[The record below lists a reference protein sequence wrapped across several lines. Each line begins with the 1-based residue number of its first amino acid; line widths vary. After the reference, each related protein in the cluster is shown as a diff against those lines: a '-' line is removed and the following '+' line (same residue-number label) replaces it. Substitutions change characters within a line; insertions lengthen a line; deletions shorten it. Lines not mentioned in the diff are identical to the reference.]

1 MLTAAAHEYTVI
13 VSLTVLMCMP
23 LHFHL
28 WAPDAEHAYQKS
40 LADAEPRLTCFWSA
54 SKDRQRVRIMHCS
67 RVCSPKSELKA
78 PTLSVLGFSGTA
90 AIAAAVFRSPL
101 AIEAPT

>member
-1 MLTAAAHEYTVI
+1 
-13 VSLTVLMCMP
+13 
-23 LHFHL
+23 
-28 WAPDAEHAYQKS
+28 
-40 LADAEPRLTCFWSA
+40 
-54 SKDRQRVRIMHCS
+54 MHCS